1 MEFGVV
7 IGICDGRRSFFLNV
21 LASFSLSLALPSDQI
36 WCADGII
43 GWQGRAGCSSSFA
56 IRNHSTPE
64 EVYPCLNS
72 KIYQEEAPPATVH
85 REGRGEACFTQC
97 SSKDIQMI
105 RSYGRYIKLPCGTLN
120 FHEDWKVSESVI
132 NISFYAECWLIH
144 FPFTPELDWVLRA
157 PCSRF
162 SCGLRRISNGD
173 DDKRI

>member
-1 MEFGVV
+1 MEFGVMM
-7 IGICDGRRSFFLNV
+7 GICGRGWSFFLNV
-21 LASFSLSLALPSDQI
+21 WISFPLSLALTSDQI

-105 RSYGRYIKLPCGTLN
+105 RSYGRYIKLPYGTRN